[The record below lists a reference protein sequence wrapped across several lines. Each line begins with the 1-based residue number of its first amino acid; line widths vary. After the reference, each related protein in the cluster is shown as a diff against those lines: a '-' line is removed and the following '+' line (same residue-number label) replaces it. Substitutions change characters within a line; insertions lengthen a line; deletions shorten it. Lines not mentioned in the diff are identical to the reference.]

1 MKSYELIYIIF
12 GDIQESDVKKIQKK
26 VLDAIEK
33 IGGKVT
39 KEDFWGKKPLAYA
52 IKKQDFGFYVLIL
65 CDLPPEKLETLES
78 EIKLIDKVIR
88 HLITK
93 KEEIKVKKA
102 VKSKAK
108 KAVSKEEK
116 KVEKAEKPKV
126 EPEKVEKPK
135 VIKSKPAKPEPVKPL
150 EEKPKKTTEKEK
162 VSEDKER
169 AAALDKK
176 LEEILKED

>member
-1 MKSYELIYIIF
+1 MKSYELVYIIS
-12 GDIQESDVKKIQKK
+12 GDGKEDDVKKIQKK

-33 IGGKVT
+33 IGGKVA
-39 KEDFWGKKPLAYA
+39 KEDFWGKKPLAYL
-52 IKKQDFGFYVLIL
+52 IQKQDFGFYVLIL
-65 CDLPPEKLETLES
+65 CDLPPEKLEVLES
-78 EIKLIDKVIR
+78 EIKLMDKVIR

-93 KEEIKVKKA
+93 KEEIKVKRA
-102 VKSKAK
+102 AKSKAK
-108 KAVSKEEK
+108 KVVSKEEK

-135 VIKSKPAKPEPVKPL
+135 VTEPKLPKPEPAKPV
-150 EEKPKKTTEKEK
+150 EERPKKTTEKEK
-162 VSEDKER
+162 TSEDKER